1 MINRR
6 RFVGASAA
14 GFTMF
19 AAGTHLTSAETSSS
33 DLPFQNASF
42 IRTDLSATPVAE
54 ATAVASPVAVESPL
68 DTPIELTGYL
78 IGDPDAPH
86 TLSLFADY
94 RCPHCRRYH
103 KDLEPTVLDEYVA
116 AGKFN
121 LELIDFT
128 VVGIPSFEALSDDSM
143 ESVQAAEAAAAAAE
157 QGKFLEY
164 REWLYTGPD
173 VLSVGD
179 FSDENLIAAAVEL
192 GLDEE
197 QFSATLT
204 EGIYE
209 QDVID
214 SFVLAFQLGVPGTP
228 TMTFDRGEPFNVA
241 DGDLEGLKAILDEK
255 LAGA

>member
-1 MINRR
+1 MFNRR
-6 RFVGASAA
+6 KFVGASAA
-14 GFTMF
+14 GITTVL
-19 AAGTHLTSAETSSS
+19 AGTRLVAAETTVF

-42 IRTDLSATPVAE
+42 IRTDLSATPVPV
-54 ATAVASPVAVESPL
+54 AVASPDATPMSPL
-68 DTPIELTGYL
+68 DTPIEITGYL

-94 RCPHCRRYH
+94 RCPHCRRFH

-157 QGKFLEY
+157 QGEFLGY

-173 VLSVGD
+173 VLSGGD
-179 FSDENLIAAAVEL
+179 FSDENLIAGAVEL

-204 EGIYE
+204 EGVYE

-214 SFVLAFQLGVPGTP
+214 SFVLAVQLGVPGTP
-228 TMTFDRGEPFNVA
+228 SMTFDRGEPFNVA
-241 DGDLEGLKAILDEK
+241 DGDLKGLKAILDEK
-255 LAGA
+255 LSGA